1 VVIQNPGEDDDLAHY
16 ITGMFSDPK
25 AAEHAFERMIEGAN
39 FDPSEVSIVQV
50 RNGKTEDV
58 PVHHETGVPTGI
70 KAGAAIGA
78 GLGAAGM
85 LAVAAP
91 GVLVAGPIAIA
102 LQSALSGAVGGTAL
116 GTLFGALGGLA
127 FWWDEPDFGKEHG
140 RSGILVGVQAEG
152 TRADDARAELE
163 KAGALRIFG

>member
-1 VVIQNPGEDDDLAHY
+1 VAHY
-16 ITGMFSDPK
+16 ITGMFADPQ
-25 AAEHAFERMIEGAN
+25 AAEHAFERLIEGAN
-39 FDPSEVSIVQV
+39 FDPTEVSIVQV
-50 RNGKTEDV
+50 RNGKTEEV

-85 LAVAAP
+85 LIAAP

-127 FWWDEPDFGKEHG
+127 FWWEEPDFGEEHG
-140 RSGILVGVQAEG
+140 RKGILVGVQAEG
-152 TRADDARAELE
+152 ERADRARSELE
-163 KAGALRIFG
+163 KAGALRTFG